1 MDRREAG
8 AMKKTSTLIILL
20 VFVVTGLF
28 LFKDSFGKKEDT
40 AKLPPSETITIV
52 DNLDNKVTV
61 PKKID
66 RIAVAGI
73 FPFPSILSVFLG
85 SAEKIVGMPP
95 ASMSAAKA
103 GLLAELFPEILKAD
117 TSFTSGEDLNIEE
130 LIKLKPDVVFYSS
143 GNGEWTKMF
152 AGAGIPAV
160 AISPRKWDYDVLE
173 TYDKWIE
180 LLSEM
185 FPESAKA
192 KQVSAY
198 SRETY
203 DKIQNRVKN
212 LKESERKKILFLFQY
227 DDQKIVTSGKHF
239 FGQYWCDAV
248 GAKNAAEEITVDNA
262 NAKITMEQIY
272 NWNPDVVF
280 ITNFT
285 PAMPDDIYSGKI
297 GGRSWNNVKAA
308 KTRDIYKMPL
318 GSYRSYTPGADTP
331 VTLLWLAQKVY
342 PELFKDINIEK
353 EVKDYYSKLYGIEL
367 TKEQIKRM
375 YSPGA
380 KAAEGFKN

>member
-198 SRETY
+198 SKETY

-212 LKESERKKILFLFQY
+212 LKESERKKVLFLFQY

-308 KTRDIYKMPL
+308 KTGDVYKMPL

-367 TKEQIKRM
+367 TEEQIKRM

>member
-1 MDRREAG
+1 
-8 AMKKTSTLIILL
+8 MKKTSTLIILL

-61 PKKID
+61 PKKMD

-198 SRETY
+198 SKETY

-212 LKESERKKILFLFQY
+212 LKESERKKVLFLFQY

-308 KTRDIYKMPL
+308 KTGDVYKMPL

>member
-192 KQVSAY
+192 KQVLAY